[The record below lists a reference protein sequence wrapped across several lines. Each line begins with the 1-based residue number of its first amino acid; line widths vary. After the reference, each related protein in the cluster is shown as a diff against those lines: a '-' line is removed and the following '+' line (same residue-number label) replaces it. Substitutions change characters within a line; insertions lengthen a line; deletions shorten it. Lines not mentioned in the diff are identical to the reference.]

1 MIKIIIYHNFERHRF
16 LMLVLLMKAKHTVP
30 YSLLL
35 VILAH
40 IGLLAFVLYSPA
52 QPIPVIIEPPTI
64 QGVIVVSEPIKEPEK
79 PVETPPPPPEKPV
92 PKPKIP
98 VPKAPPSER
107 AVTQKAEPTPMPMQE
122 SEKPAE
128 PTPAP
133 VIPPQADAS
142 QLNNP
147 APVYPQTSR
156 RLKEEGVVLLEIL
169 VKADGTLGEMRLKKS
184 SGYSRLDEAAQSAVK
199 KWHFVPAKRGGEAI
213 DYWYELP
220 IEFSLNR

>member
-1 MIKIIIYHNFERHRF
+1 
-16 LMLVLLMKAKHTVP
+16 MKSKHLVP
-30 YSLLL
+30 YSLAL
-35 VILAH
+35 VLLAH
-40 IGLLAFVLYSPA
+40 VGGLAAVLYAPTKVA
-52 QPIPVIIEPPTI
+52 PVIIEPPTI
-64 QGVIVVSEPIKEPEK
+64 QGVIVASEPIEEPEK
-79 PVETPPPPPEKPV
+79 PIEPPPPQPEKPI

-98 VPKAPPSER
+98 LPKAPPSER
-107 AVTQKAEPTPMPMQE
+107 AVASEPEPTPVPVQE
-122 SEKPAE
+122 TEKPAE

-147 APVYPQTSR
+147 APAYPQTSR

-169 VKADGTLGEMRLKKS
+169 VKADGSLGEMRLKKS
-184 SGYSRLDEAAQSAVK
+184 SGYTRLDEAAQNAVK

>member
-1 MIKIIIYHNFERHRF
+1 Y
-16 LMLVLLMKAKHTVP
+16 TVP

-35 VILAH
+35 VVLAH
-40 IGLLAFVLYSPA
+40 TGVLAAVLYAPT
-52 QPIPVIIEPPTI
+52 QTPPVVIEPPTI
-64 QGVIVVSEPIKEPEK
+64 QGVIVASEPIKEPEK
-79 PVETPPPPPEKPV
+79 PVEPPPPPPEKPL

-98 VPKAPPSER
+98 LPKAPPSER
-107 AVTQKAEPTPMPMQE
+107 AVTQEVEPPPAPAEEAP
-122 SEKPAE
+122 KPVE

-147 APVYPQTSR
+147 APVYPQASR

-169 VKADGTLGEMRLKKS
+169 VKADGTLGEMRVKKS
-184 SGYSRLDEAAQSAVK
+184 SGYKRLDEAAQQAVK
-199 KWHFVPAKRGGEAI
+199 NWHFVPAKRGGEAI

>member
-1 MIKIIIYHNFERHRF
+1 
-16 LMLVLLMKAKHTVP
+16 MKSTHTVP

-35 VILAH
+35 VVLAH
-40 IGLLAFVLYSPA
+40 AGVLAAVLFAPT
-52 QPIPVIIEPPTI
+52 QPTPVVIEPPTI
-64 QGVIVVSEPIKEPEK
+64 QGVIVASEPIKDPEK
-79 PVETPPPPPEKPV
+79 PVETPPPPPPEKPL

-98 VPKAPPSER
+98 LPKAPPSER
-107 AVTQKAEPTPMPMQE
+107 AVTQEAEPTPAPVEETQ
-122 SEKPAE
+122 KPPE

-147 APVYPQTSR
+147 APAYPQASR

-169 VKADGTLGEMRLKKS
+169 VKADGSLGEMCLKRS
-184 SGYSRLDEAAQSAVK
+184 SGYKRLDEAAQQAVK
-199 KWHFVPAKRGGEAI
+199 NWHFVPAKRGGEAI

-220 IEFSLNR
+220 IEFSLNH